1 MKFLPSLDKGFK
13 PIIIEYR
20 DFLKSVQASGKISV
34 IGVCVERNN
43 GYNYVFETE
52 AYRDGVNDDENYRII
67 ERVVKAVLWMAGG
80 YKIYVKGSRV
90 FAERLKKAYSVSG
103 NRAFDSDFM
112 STCYLKDFEVVYT
125 ESLPKTVSSPVRLGG
140 FSNGCR
146 IGFDAGGSDFKICAV
161 KDGKEIFSEEI
172 VWNPKT
178 QDSPDY
184 HYEMIEKGLKKAS
197 SKLDKVDA
205 IGVSSAGVIIDNK
218 LMVSSL
224 FLGVDKSKYL
234 EKCQNAFVNVIEMV
248 FPSVPY
254 AVANDGDITALAGSM
269 SLNLKSVMGL
279 AMGTSEAVGY
289 INEKGD
295 INGWISELAFC
306 PVDLNENA
314 PVDEWS
320 GDKGVGCKYF
330 SQDAVIRLYENS
342 GKKFNDKLTKAE
354 KLSFVQSL
362 LEQGDETAYEIY
374 ENIGVFLGYTLPFY
388 HMFYKMENLL
398 LMGRVVS
405 GKAGTII
412 VNRAEEV
419 LKEEFGLKINII
431 LPDEKAKRVGQSIA
445 SASLVEIK

>member
-1 MKFLPSLDKGFK
+1 MKFIPSLDKGFK

-20 DFLKSVQASGKISV
+20 NFLKDVLASGKSSQISV
-34 IGVCVERNN
+34 SVERNN
-43 GYNYVFETE
+43 GYNYLFETD
-52 AYRDGVNDDENYRII
+52 AYRDGVNDDENFRVI
-67 ERVVKAVLWMAGG
+67 ERMVKAVLWMAGG

-90 FAERLKKAYSVSG
+90 FAERLKKSYSLSG
-103 NRAFDSDFM
+103 ERAFDSDFM
-112 STCYLKDFEVVYT
+112 STCYLKNFEVEYT
-125 ESLPKTVSSPVRLGG
+125 ENLPEVKNNPIRLGG
-140 FSNGCR
+140 FTNGCR

-178 QDSPDY
+178 QNNPDY
-184 HYEMIEKGLKKAS
+184 HYEMIEKGLKKVAT
-197 SKLDKVDA
+197 KLDRVDA
-205 IGVSSAGVIIDNK
+205 VGVSSAGVIIDNK

-234 EKCQNAFVNVIEMV
+234 TKCQNAFVNVIEKV
-248 FPSVPY
+248 FSGVPY

-314 PVDEWS
+314 SVDEWS

-342 GKKFNDKLTKAE
+342 GKTFDESLTKAE
-354 KLSFVQSL
+354 KLSLVQDL
-362 LEQGDETAYEIY
+362 LEKGDKTAFEVY

-405 GKAGTII
+405 GKAGAII
-412 VNRAEEV
+412 ADKAKEV
-419 LKEEFGLKINII
+419 LKEEFGLNINII
-431 LPDEKAKRVGQSIA
+431 LPDEKSKRVGQSIA